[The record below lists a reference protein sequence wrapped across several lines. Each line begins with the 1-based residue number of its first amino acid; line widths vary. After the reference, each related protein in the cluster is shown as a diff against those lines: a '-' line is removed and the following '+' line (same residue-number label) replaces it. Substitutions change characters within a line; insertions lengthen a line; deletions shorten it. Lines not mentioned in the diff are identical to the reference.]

1 MSSRRP
7 KPQGAA
13 ARTGAFIGVHA
24 GNAWMIGAPALLM
37 AVLFFYPLIEV
48 FKFSVL
54 DPGPGLQN
62 YRHVLSSGA
71 VRQVAIT
78 TIRICSA
85 TTAITLI
92 LGYAFAYLLTHTS
105 NVKRNILFVCVL
117 IPMWISVLV
126 RAFAWVMLLRRE
138 GTLNSLLM
146 SSGIISTPLPLV
158 WNEFGVIIS
167 MTHYMLPYAVLPL
180 YTAMHNVDQRL
191 IAAAR
196 GMGASRGQAFV
207 KIFLPLTVPGI
218 VGAGLLVFI
227 FSLGFYVTPVIVG
240 GGRVLMVA
248 EYTSI
253 QILEVLQWG
262 IGTTLAAILIL
273 VICMLLGVIGKV
285 SNIRELLGV
294 RDAT

>member
-1 MSSRRP
+1 M
-7 KPQGAA
+7 
-13 ARTGAFIGVHA
+13 
-24 GNAWMIGAPALLM
+24 PALLM
-37 AVLFFYPLIEV
+37 AVLFFYPLVEV

-54 DPGPGLQN
+54 DPSLGLQN
-62 YRHVLSSGA
+62 YRHVFSSGA
-71 VRQVAIT
+71 VRQVALT

-85 TTAITLI
+85 TTVITLI
-92 LGYAFAYLLTHTS
+92 LGYAFAYVLTHTS
-105 NVKRNILFVCVL
+105 IVKRNILFVCVL

-138 GTLNSLLM
+138 GIVNSLLM
-146 SSGIISTPLPLV
+146 SSGIVSSPLPLV

-191 IAAAR
+191 VAAAR
-196 GMGASRGQAFV
+196 GMGASRGQAFLKV
-207 KIFLPLTVPGI
+207 FLPLTMPGI

-248 EYTSI
+248 EYTSV

-262 IGTTLAAILIL
+262 IGTTLAAMLIL
-273 VICMLLGVIGKV
+273 VICALLGVIGKV